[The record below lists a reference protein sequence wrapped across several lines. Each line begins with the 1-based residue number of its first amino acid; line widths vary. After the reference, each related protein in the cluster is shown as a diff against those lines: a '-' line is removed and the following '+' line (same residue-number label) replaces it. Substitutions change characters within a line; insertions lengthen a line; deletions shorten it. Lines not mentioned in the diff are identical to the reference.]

1 MRDNKAEVV
10 GLVITGA
17 LIGASLGLLLAPQS
31 GERTRK
37 QIRRKARRG
46 IERLDELQ
54 GDIREQ
60 VNGWVEDVAD
70 AVDDGLSRG
79 KRVTVAGR
87 ERVLSAFDDAR
98 HRVDQGRTRIEQL
111 LGSSD

>member
-17 LIGASLGLLLAPQS
+17 LIGATMGLLFAPQS

-37 QIRRKARRG
+37 QIKRKARRSL
-46 IERLDELQ
+46 EHLDEMQ
-54 GDIREQ
+54 EDIRDQ

-70 AVDDGLSRG
+70 AVDEGLERG
-79 KRVTVAGR
+79 RRLSLAGR
-87 ERVLSAFDDAR
+87 ERVVAVFDDAKQ
-98 HRVDQGRTRIEQL
+98 RVEQGRSRIERL
-111 LGSSD
+111 LGVL